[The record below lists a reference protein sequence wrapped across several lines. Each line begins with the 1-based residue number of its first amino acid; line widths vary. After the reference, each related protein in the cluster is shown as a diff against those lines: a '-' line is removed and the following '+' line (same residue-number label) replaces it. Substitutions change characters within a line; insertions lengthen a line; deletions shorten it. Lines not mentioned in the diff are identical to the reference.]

1 MIRKACYDIFPE
13 RTECPTPTAHGVME
27 VIKTKLHGS
36 TWASHKVI
44 KILSPMSLIKFII
57 DSRWINSPE

>member
-13 RTECPTPTAHGVME
+13 RPECPTPTAHGVME

-36 TWASHKVI
+36 TCAINRVI
-44 KILSPMSLIKFII
+44 KILSPMNLIKFII
-57 DSRWINSPE
+57 DSRWINCP